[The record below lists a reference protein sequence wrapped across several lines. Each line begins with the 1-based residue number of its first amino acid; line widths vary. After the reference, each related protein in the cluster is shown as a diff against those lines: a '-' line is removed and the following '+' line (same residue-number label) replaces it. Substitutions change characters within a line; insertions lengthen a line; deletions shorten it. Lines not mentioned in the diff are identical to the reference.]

1 MFNLI
6 SQKIESYPTEVILR
20 NHKYL
25 VAIQA
30 KASGLA
36 KIRLNDEYYLLAMN
50 DRKIVK
56 LFMIDDELSL
66 DMTPILIKKYPD
78 YFVLAYKDFILH
90 SDAQGQIEF
99 LQGQQ
104 EDLYQFKLA

>member
-1 MFNLI
+1 
-6 SQKIESYPTEVILR
+6 
-20 NHKYL
+20 
-25 VAIQA
+25 
-30 KASGLA
+30 
-36 KIRLNDEYYLLAMN
+36 
-50 DRKIVK
+50 
-56 LFMIDDELSL
+56 
-66 DMTPILIKKYPD
+66 MTPILIKKYPD